1 MNTKHTPGPWRE
13 NSQGDSEYIFSEVYG
28 AIAIIPHGGIHRDE
42 HKANAKLIAAAPDLL
57 KAAISC
63 RDIADKCNHA
73 MLPGH
78 IQELLKHIETTLT
91 EAINKATNQ

>member
-42 HKANAKLIAAAPDLL
+42 HKANAQLIAAAPDLL
-57 KAAISC
+57 DALQTIVSVLSDWDNATNQGKYA
-63 RDIADKCNHA
+63 N
-73 MLPGH
+73 L
-78 IQELLKHIETTLT
+78 IEYANK
-91 EAINKATNQ
+91 AINKATNQ